1 MLFFCMKIINKIKQL
16 YNRYFLS
23 YEQQALKAGIKMG
36 KDNQFLS
43 IFWSSEPYLIE
54 IGDNCQITAGVKIFT
69 HGGGKSC

>member
-1 MLFFCMKIINKIKQL
+1 MLIRKIKNL

-23 YEQQALKAGIKMG
+23 FEQQARKAGVRMG

-43 IFWSSEPYLIE
+43 NFWSSEPYFIE

-69 HGGGKSC
+69 HGGGKSCQSYRP